1 MYEDIGTLIKRGFE
15 TWKRNLNLAV
25 PFVLMVAIMLLVIIM
40 AVLVLIT
47 TSPDVLSTTSDVKDP
62 QQLMDQLRGLINIKL
77 LAVVVLVGILILS
90 LIANFFIAGAIG
102 MAKEATETGRTTLK
116 DMWASAKRHYLSLFL
131 AEVLIQ
137 IVTIAGLIVLSLPF
151 ISDLVAGIESGDP
164 KFGPLV
170 LWILLLIVYILL
182 ISIILA
188 IVRYA
193 LVVDSL
199 GPIGAIKAG
208 IGFFSSN
215 KMDVFLVWLVVLVI
229 SMAIGF
235 VTGLVRVPLSGSETA
250 SGIIPIVNGAVTI
263 LVISP
268 LTTVWWTRLYMGRT
282 GKLGEKGTEMAHPKT
297 PTD

>member
-208 IGFFSSN
+208 
-215 KMDVFLVWLVVLVI
+215 
-229 SMAIGF
+229 
-235 VTGLVRVPLSGSETA
+235 
-250 SGIIPIVNGAVTI
+250 
-263 LVISP
+263 
-268 LTTVWWTRLYMGRT
+268 
-282 GKLGEKGTEMAHPKT
+282 
-297 PTD
+297 